1 MRHSYIPNYTP
12 PYGTTKTVLLTLKER
27 KAIGRRKLAIYVA
40 ERLSLTGATSFIKS
54 KGLFYA
60 FSFGHFDGKDDTFQ
74 VRINGCKPARI
85 FTASNFDDMVDYLF
99 TFTECELRRIEKIR
113 IQRALDARSVQGTK
127 NQSFLQEQTHRL
139 SESLV

>member
-27 KAIGRRKLAIYVA
+27 KSIGRRKLAEYVA
-40 ERLSLTGATSFIKS
+40 SSLAHSGASSFIRS
-54 KGLFYA
+54 KGLFY
-60 FSFGHFDGKDDTFQ
+60 
-74 VRINGCKPARI
+74 R
-85 FTASNFDDMVDYLF
+85 FTADDFYRIRVTGAGMNPLEHTFVDAGDLVDYLF
-99 TFTECELRRIEKIR
+99 RTFDECSLRRIEKVR

-127 NQSFLQEQTHRL
+127 EWLIFNDAARRL

>member
-27 KAIGRRKLAIYVA
+27 KAIGRRKLAAYVA

-54 KGLFYA
+54 KGLFYS
-60 FSFGHFDGKDDTFQ
+60 FSWLAGDVLQ
-74 VRINGCKPARI
+74 VKVKGAHIAPRIHK
-85 FTASNFDDMVDYLF
+85 FTNFDDMVDYLF
-99 TFTECELRRIEKIR
+99 TFDECSLRRIEKIR

-127 NQSFLQEQTHRL
+127 EWLIFNDAARRL